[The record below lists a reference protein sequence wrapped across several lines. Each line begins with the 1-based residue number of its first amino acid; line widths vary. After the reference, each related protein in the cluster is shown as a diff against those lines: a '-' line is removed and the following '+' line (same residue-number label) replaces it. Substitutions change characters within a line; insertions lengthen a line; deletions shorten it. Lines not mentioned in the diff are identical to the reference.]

1 MIARVVVYM
10 IGASVAVLSVGEIFQ
25 GGIIEYES
33 VESVLIFGL
42 ILGLLNAFIKP
53 VLRILT
59 LPISCLTFGLF
70 SIVISAFLFYVAS
83 RVAPGIDA
91 TIWGVLVG
99 TAVTA
104 VLSGIMYAIVD
115 ER

>member
-1 MIARVVVYM
+1 MIARIVAYM
-10 IGASVAVLSVGEIFQ
+10 IGASVAVLAVGEIFQ
-25 GGIIEYES
+25 GGIIEYDD
-33 VESVLIFGL
+33 VESVLVFGL
-42 ILGLLNAFIKP
+42 VLGLLNAFIKP
-53 VLRILT
+53 VLTLLT

-70 SIVISAFLFYVAS
+70 SVVISAFLFYLAAT
-83 RVAPGIDA
+83 VAPGIEA
-91 TIWGVLVG
+91 NIWGVLVG